1 MIQQFVELS
10 SRNWCISIQHIY
22 CESNFAA
29 DYLANLGHSL
39 DLGIHFFDSPDVA
52 LQYWLRFDNIGVCTT
67 RFINNN

>member
-1 MIQQFVELS
+1 ELS